1 MKFLIAIIFFL
12 LGSSAWAQKFVLDQV
27 LVECPVSISC
37 TERRTK
43 LESLT
48 GEYRSLVHFKN
59 TIRLL
64 SSDGGYS
71 SFYYEL
77 TEDNKKTI
85 LNVYFKLKPL
95 IEEINIGFLDR
106 NLESDPNQLINMRE
120 GDTYEEQRLKTNI
133 EGINKKLEALGYPYS
148 SHNYEV
154 IEKENKVHINIVI
167 TLGEPILFKGVSSN
181 AKSAFVKDFLENKF
195 TKFYNRP
202 FELNKYK
209 LFLDEAQKELFNYGY
224 YLINLDFTSK
234 IKGTRVSLNI
244 QVSNDS
250 LFAFDFRNLERENHG
265 AIMSLISDL
274 FRKFK
279 RPLSESTIKQAVS
292 EYYEKRALLNT
303 EVKVETSKFV
313 NKYSEEAVL
322 YRLTFNEKYKTRLV
336 DVHFDGNVYISAPKL
351 KKMFQKEAF
360 ELASIN
366 YYDQDYFDYFAG
378 YLKSE
383 YIYRGF
389 VQVKINGPLV
399 TFDEGKHTAQVTY
412 HIQEGQRAILRTI
425 SLAGLPADM
434 EDKILAQ
441 FNNKAGQP
449 FNPVNLPED
458 LKLVTSYLQENG
470 YYFAE
475 VTNATDDS
483 IVTYSRTGSDVDVL
497 ISVNPGPLVQLNRV
511 IILGNYKTRRRVL
524 TKKIRIEQGELITPT
539 KTREIESLIS
549 STGLFNSVVV
559 YPVKHNAK
567 STSTDLVVKVS
578 EREYGLLEVAPG
590 FRTDL
595 GLKLLATAS
604 YTNIGGANRSITLT
618 GQVNQRL
625 SYAVFDPR
633 RRREHKKLLE
643 YNSTFSFT
651 QGDLFDTSVDYQLG
665 LTFQRKRFYSFD
677 GDIQRVNNTFTRDF
691 TKRFSGSFRH
701 QLEQITQ
708 TDATEA
714 RDNGSFKIG
723 AITPSLTYDLR
734 NSQVNPLKG
743 AFFNM
748 SCEFANPYFLSQK
761 TPNLEI
767 NYYKLISRNRFY
779 IPFRNGTIAIS
790 VAGGVQEN
798 LAKSVITGPDGQAQ
812 TVQDVQ
818 QDGHTFNYKRTA
830 GYIPNIKVFRL
841 SGQDIVRGYT
851 DEEINKLP
859 NKYDISQVR
868 IQNRAFMANFKL
880 EPRYFITETF
890 MAGIFYDAGRV
901 FVDQMNFNDLRSSVG
916 ISFKILTPVGTLDF
930 DYGIKT
936 LRKTNLDGSLET
948 PGRLHVSIGFF

>member
-1 MKFLIAIIFFL
+1 MKFLVTIILFL
-12 LGSSAWAQKFVLDQV
+12 IGTSAWAQKFILDKV
-27 LVECPVSISC
+27 LVNCPESLSC
-37 TERRTK
+37 NERRTK
-43 LESLT
+43 MESLT
-48 GEYRSLVHFKN
+48 GEYRSLVHLKD
-59 TIRLL
+59 TIRLM

-77 TEDNKKTI
+77 IEENEKTS
-85 LNVYFKLKPL
+85 LNIHFKLKPL
-95 IEEINIGFLDR
+95 IEEINIGFSDR
-106 NLESDPNQLINMRE
+106 NLEADPNQLINIRE
-120 GDTYEEQRLKTNI
+120 GETYEELRLKSSI
-133 EGINKKLEALGYPYS
+133 DGINKKLEALGYPYS
-148 SHNYEV
+148 SHRYEV

-167 TLGEPILFKGVSSN
+167 TLGKPILFKKVSSN
-181 AKSAFVKDFLENKF
+181 SKSAFVKEFLKNKF
-195 TKFYNRP
+195 NKFYNRP

-209 LFLDEAQKELFNYGY
+209 IYLDEAQKELFDYGY

-234 IKGTRVSLNI
+234 IKGQRVLLNI
-244 QVSNDS
+244 QVSNDT
-250 LFAFDFRNLERENHG
+250 LFAFDFRNLQKEDHG
-265 AIMSLISDL
+265 KMMSLISDL

-279 RPLSESTIKQAVS
+279 RPLSESTIKQAIS
-292 EYYEKRALLNT
+292 DHYEKMALLNT
-303 EVKVETSKFV
+303 KVKVETSKFV
-313 NKYSEEAVL
+313 TKYAEVAVL
-322 YRLTFNEKYKTRLV
+322 YRLTFDEKYKTRLV
-336 DVHFDGNVYISAPKL
+336 DVHFDGNVYFTTEKL
-351 KKMFQKEAF
+351 KKMFEKEAF

-366 YYDQDYFDYFAG
+366 YYDQEYFDYFAG
-378 YLKSE
+378 YLKNE
-383 YIYRGF
+383 YIARGF
-389 VQVKINGPLV
+389 VQVRINGPMK
-399 TFDEGKHTAQVTY
+399 TFDQGKRTSQVTY
-412 HIQEGQRAILRTI
+412 NIQEGQRAILRTI
-425 SLAGLPADM
+425 SFQGLPEGA
-434 EDKILAQ
+434 EEKILPF

-449 FNPVNLPED
+449 FNPINLAED
-458 LKLVTSYLQENG
+458 IKHVTAYLQEEG

-475 VTNATDDS
+475 VTNATEDS
-483 IVTYSRTGSDVDVL
+483 IVTYSRTGSDVDVM
-497 ISVNPGPLVQLNRV
+497 INVNAGPLVKLNRV

-524 TKKIRIEQGELITPT
+524 TKKIRIEEGEVITPT
-539 KTREIESLIS
+539 KTRDIENAIS
-549 STGLFNSVVV
+549 STGLFNSVVA

-567 STSTDLVVKVS
+567 SSSTDLVVKVT
-578 EREYGLLEVAPG
+578 EREYGLLELAPG

-595 GLKLLATAS
+595 GLKLTGTAS
-604 YTNIGGANRSITLT
+604 YTNIGGANRSVTIT

-633 RRREHKKLLE
+633 RRHEHKKITE
-643 YNSTFSFT
+643 YNSTFNFA
-651 QGDLFDTSVDYQLG
+651 QGNLFDSNVDYQLG

-691 TKRFSGSFRH
+691 SKRFSGSFRH

-714 RDNGSFKIG
+714 RDKGSFKIG

-734 NSQVNPLKG
+734 NSQVNPVKG

-761 TPNLEI
+761 TSNLEI

-779 IPFRNGTIAIS
+779 IPFKNGTVAIS
-790 VAGGVQEN
+790 MAAGVQEN
-798 LAKSVITGPDGQAQ
+798 LAKNVVNGPDGQPQ
-812 TVQDVQ
+812 IVQDVQ
-818 QDGHTFNYKRTA
+818 QNGHTFNYKRTA

-868 IQNRAFMANFKL
+868 IQDRAFMANFKL
-880 EPRYFITETF
+880 EPRYFITDNF